1 MKKVVSVLLL
11 VILFAGAAFYSI
23 TKTPDPVDELPP
35 PPVPP
40 VLSAEKQ
47 QPEPQ
52 PQETPVDPA
61 LEIIIEPEA
70 IPQPLPPLI
79 ESDAEVTSSL
89 AGIAGADSVAEYLV
103 MDQIISRV
111 VASIDSLT
119 SRQVPVHI
127 NPIRPAGDKFLVD
140 TEGER
145 MVMSPRNFARYD
157 GYIALL
163 QNTDSGS
170 LIQLYRRYYPLFQQA
185 WEENGGA
192 GSFNDRLMVVFDNLM
207 ETPDIPGPVYLTKP
221 EAVYQFENPQ
231 LESMIAGQKILIRMG
246 SANATV
252 VKEKLAELR
261 SQLNQQ
267 VE

>member
-1 MKKVVSVLLL
+1 M
-11 VILFAGAAFYSI
+11 
-23 TKTPDPVDELPP
+23 PPP

-40 VLSAEKQ
+40 ALSAEKQ

-103 MDQIISRV
+103 MDQIISRI

-145 MVMSPRNFARYD
+145 LVMSPRNFARYD

-163 QNTDSGS
+163 QNITCITARHS
-170 LIQLYRRYYPLFQQA
+170 LYSHYKIIHRQIPL
-185 WEENGGA
+185 
-192 GSFNDRLMVVFDNLM
+192 MYVH
-207 ETPDIPGPVYLTKP
+207 T
-221 EAVYQFENPQ
+221 
-231 LESMIAGQKILIRMG
+231 
-246 SANATV
+246 TV
-252 VKEKLAELR
+252 T
-261 SQLNQQ
+261 
-267 VE
+267 